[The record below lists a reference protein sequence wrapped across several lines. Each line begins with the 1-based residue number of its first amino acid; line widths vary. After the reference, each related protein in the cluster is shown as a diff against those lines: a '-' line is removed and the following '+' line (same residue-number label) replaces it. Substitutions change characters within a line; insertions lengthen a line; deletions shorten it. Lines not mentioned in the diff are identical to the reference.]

1 MTGYPRLD
9 VALSLWAGCIALG
22 LGWSWGR
29 GQRPP
34 GRETVAPWG
43 MLSLTP
49 RPRGAAPHRLPRPF
63 WGAGPREGL
72 AWTDY
77 T

>member
-34 GRETVAPWG
+34 TA
-43 MLSLTP
+43 
-49 RPRGAAPHRLPRPF
+49 
-63 WGAGPREGL
+63 
-72 AWTDY
+72 
-77 T
+77 